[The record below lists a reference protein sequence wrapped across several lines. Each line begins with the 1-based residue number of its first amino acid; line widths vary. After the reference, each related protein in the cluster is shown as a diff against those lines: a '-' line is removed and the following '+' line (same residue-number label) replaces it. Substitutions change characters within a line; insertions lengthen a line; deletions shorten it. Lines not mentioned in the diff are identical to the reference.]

1 VGLIPIYHGV
11 ISMSSSV
18 GNCFSNYDL
27 IAWSKQSSM
36 HHMGGG
42 VMKLAEDRSTLSFD
56 NILVKVDGSR
66 SDP

>member
-18 GNCFSNYDL
+18 GNCFSNCDL

-42 VMKLAEDRSTLSFD
+42 GDEAGRGQVNAQL
-56 NILVKVDGSR
+56 
-66 SDP
+66 